1 MPEELNLVIS
11 SNILKE
17 NETKKF
23 AEFGRY
29 VPLRSCVMHPNSEV
43 KPLKSISAK
52 LLKFE
57 AQYNS
62 IS

>member
-1 MPEELNLVIS
+1 MPQQWNLVIF
-11 SNILKE
+11 SNSIKE
-17 NETKKF
+17 KEMKQKF
-23 AEFGRY
+23 AEFGSY
-29 VPLRSCVMHPNSEV
+29 VPLRHCIMHPNSKV

-57 AQYNS
+57 AHF